1 MAWQDTPL
9 LIQMGLWG
17 GGNGAL
23 EGSEALNVFWST
35 PGLGLGALG
44 TVVVSVLVL
53 VFQAVA
59 CWLLGSTLFKSK
71 EIE

>member
-1 MAWQDTPL
+1 
-9 LIQMGLWG
+9 
-17 GGNGAL
+17 
-23 EGSEALNVFWST
+23 LNVFWST

-44 TVVVSVLVL
+44 TVVVSALVL
-53 VFQAVA
+53 VFQAAA